1 MRTNKHFRPY
11 KLVLSG
17 AIFLLFGF
25 LFGCTGKD
33 TSPMQFSEKLH
44 VSWELV
50 ENQMGNGSSS
60 RVAFTFHNLGKV
72 SIGPTGWAMYW
83 NQKTIFPMD
92 LNDAEI
98 GSVEH
103 LNGDFYR
110 FVPGPEFS
118 LNPGETLRF
127 EYGYNDI
134 MIKDAD
140 APIGLYLVF
149 GEGEKEPVLVP
160 VNNFSLVPYAQSERT
175 FPDPEIAATLPNP
188 NREFHKNSKILPYE
202 PEIAHWIMPTPV
214 NIKPVGGNVALTS
227 STEIYYDEALAGEA
241 AYLAHALSNLG
252 SLNTKPMPLSAPVG
266 PGTILLQLKPI
277 SVKGV
282 EKEAYHLAIGEGAGV
297 KISGSDPSGV
307 FYGIQSLLQLI
318 DPLQLAQN
326 KQEYVLPGVE
336 IYDAPRFHFRG
347 FLLDVSRN
355 FQTKDAV
362 LKLIDLLALYKVN
375 HLNFRLTED
384 EGWRLEIDGLP
395 ELTTVGA
402 RRGHTITSE
411 SFLHPAFGSGPFPDA
426 TGNHGTGFYSRED
439 FKEIVRYAAQRHI
452 TIVPEICFPSHARA
466 AIMAME
472 ARYRHFME
480 LGNEAAAE
488 EFRLIDPDDTS
499 EYYSAQIFTDNI
511 VSVARESTYHF
522 YETVVADLM
531 AMFRE
536 AGVELT
542 YLHTGGDEVPA
553 GAWTKS
559 PMAQKLLAEQ
569 PEIGG
574 VGRLQNHFLKKM
586 MQRLE
591 PYNLTFGGWEETVL
605 QRDEAGKVSIATDLT
620 GGGLIPYVWDNT
632 GNNIDLGYRI
642 ANAGYP
648 VVLCNVT
655 NLYFDLAYNTDPQE
669 PGLYWGGFQDAI
681 DPFLLVPYDVYKST
695 IYSDLGVFSES
706 SHPYPGKERL
716 KPENYANI
724 IGIQAQLWT
733 ETVRG
738 EAMMHYYILPKLFAF
753 AEKVWSQ
760 PMEWENESDSGER
773 IRKIES
779 EWSLFANRI
788 GQRELIRL
796 DAYRGGYHFRIP
808 LPGAVLEDGI
818 LKANL
823 SFPGFEIR
831 YTTDGSEP
839 SLNSPVYTE
848 PVRVDGQVQVR
859 AFTPGGRGGRSWVV
873 N

>member
-1 MRTNKHFRPY
+1 MKTGNYFRP
-11 KLVLSG
+11 
-17 AIFLLFGF
+17 FNLLFVAVYF
-25 LFGCTGKD
+25 LMFGLISACSGLDK
-33 TSPMQFSEKLH
+33 SPSQFSEKLH

-50 ENQMGNGSSS
+50 ENQMGSESSS
-60 RVAFTFHNLGKV
+60 RVAFTFQNSGKV
-72 SIGPTGWAMYW
+72 TLGPTGWVMYW
-83 NQKTIFPMD
+83 NQKTIFPFD
-92 LNDAEI
+92 LNDAEL

-103 LNGDFYR
+103 INGDFYR
-110 FVPGPEFS
+110 FVPGPGFL

-140 APIGLYLVF
+140 APIGVYLVF

-160 VNNFSLVPYAQSERT
+160 LNNFSLVPYSFSDQT
-175 FPDPEIAATLPNP
+175 FPDPEVAATVPNP
-188 NREFHKNSKILPYE
+188 MREFYQNTKILPYE
-202 PEIAHWIMPTPV
+202 PDVEHWIMPTPV
-214 NIKPVGGNVALTS
+214 NIRSTGGSIALNS
-227 STEIYYDEALAGEA
+227 ATEIYYEGALEGEA
-241 AYLAHALSNLG
+241 AFLANALSNLG
-252 SLNTKPMPLSAPVG
+252 SLTTRLAPSPGAVGSGSILLTIKPLSVNG
-266 PGTILLQLKPI
+266 
-277 SVKGV
+277 SD
-282 EKEAYHLAIGEGAGV
+282 KEAYILTINEDSGV
-297 KISGSDPSGV
+297 EISGSDPAGV

-318 DPLQLAQN
+318 DPIQLN
-326 KQEYVLPGVE
+326 ENRREYVLPGVVVS
-336 IYDAPRFHFRG
+336 DAPRFHFRG

-384 EGWRLEIDGLP
+384 EGWRIEIDGLP
-395 ELTTVGA
+395 ELTSVGA
-402 RRGHTITSE
+402 RRGHTLTSE
-411 SFLHPAFGSGPFPDA
+411 SFLHPAFGSGAFPDA
-426 TGNHGTGFYSRED
+426 KENHGTGFYSRED

-466 AIMAME
+466 AIRAME

-480 LGNEAAAE
+480 QGNEAAAE
-488 EFRLIDPDDTS
+488 EFRLIDPEDTS

-522 YETVVADLM
+522 YETVVADLI
-531 AMFRE
+531 AMYRE
-536 AGVELT
+536 AGTELT

-559 PMAQKLLAEQ
+559 PMARKLLAEQ

-574 VGRLQNHFLKKM
+574 VGRLQNYFLKKM

-620 GGGLIPYVWDNT
+620 GGRLIPYVWDNT

-648 VVLCNVT
+648 VILCNVT
-655 NLYFDLAYNTDPQE
+655 NLYFDLAYNTDPKE

-681 DPFLLVPYDVYKST
+681 DPFLLVPFDVYKST
-695 IYSDLGVFSES
+695 VYNDLGVFSENNHS
-706 SHPYPGKERL
+706 YPDKERL
-716 KPENYANI
+716 KPGNRSNI

-738 EAMMHYYILPKLFAF
+738 EAMMHYYIIPKLFAF

-760 PMEWENESDSGER
+760 PMEWENEANAGER

-779 EWSLFANRI
+779 EWSRFANRI

-796 DAYRGGYHFRIP
+796 DTFKGGYNFRIP
-808 LPGAVLEDGI
+808 LPGAVVEDGW

-823 SFPGFEIR
+823 SFPGFVIR

-839 SLNSPVYTE
+839 SLNSAVYTE
-848 PVRVDGQVQVR
+848 PVKVDGPVQVR
-859 AFTPGGRGGRSWVV
+859 AFTRGGRGGRSWAV